1 MFRYELQTIN
11 KKHLFSDEKKNDVQM
26 FGAHPLSH
34 FQGTP
39 VKELLKEMRKGE
51 AYKNREAERDE
62 MTKKCQEIFTPPGII
77 L

>member
-1 MFRYELQTIN
+1 
-11 KKHLFSDEKKNDVQM
+11 M

>member
-1 MFRYELQTIN
+1 
-11 KKHLFSDEKKNDVQM
+11 M

-77 L
+77 LSVETLLKK